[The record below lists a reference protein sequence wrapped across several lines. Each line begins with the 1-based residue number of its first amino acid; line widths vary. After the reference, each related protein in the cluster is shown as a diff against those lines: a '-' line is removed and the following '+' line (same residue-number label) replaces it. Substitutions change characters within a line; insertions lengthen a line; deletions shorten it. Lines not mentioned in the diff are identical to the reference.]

1 MTILSID
8 VGTTNLAM
16 CLYNPENQEIVEW
29 DVDGIPTQNPDG
41 ILVSIRNHL
50 DARPWVLGA
59 PVILIERQP
68 KKSEKMIGVML
79 FLEAYFIIKCPESKT
94 MLWDARHKVPDVV
107 GAGKQMYRLRKRTA
121 ISRCE
126 DFLFRGPA
134 VNRKWWD
141 KWKGSRKKDDLA
153 DTVLQAMSYMR
164 PQRVVE
170 SRARRAVPERIVAR
184 APTENQ
190 KNTRYSLN
198 NLAWFVKNRPFD
210 ELKND
215 RRFTKD
221 CKRFFPTP
229 EALRDKVLG
238 TTDSQNNDGSSTP
251 GS

>member
-1 MTILSID
+1 MSILSID

-16 CLYNPENQEIVEW
+16 CLYNPENQEILEW

-41 ILVSIRNHL
+41 ILVTLRNHL
-50 DARPWVLGA
+50 DARPWVLTA
-59 PVILIERQP
+59 PVVLIERQP

-79 FLEAYFIIKCPESKT
+79 FLEAYFIIKTPESKT
-94 MLWDARHKVPDVV
+94 LLWDARHKVPDVV
-107 GAGKQMYRLRKRTA
+107 GAGKAMYRLRKKTA

-126 DFLFRGPA
+126 DFLYRGPE
-134 VNRKWWD
+134 VNRRWWD
-141 KWKGSRKKDDLA
+141 KWKSSKKKDDLA

-170 SRARRAVPERIVAR
+170 TKRRAVPDRIIAR

-190 KNTRYSLN
+190 KNTKYSLN
-198 NLAWFVKNRPFD
+198 NLAWFIKNKTLD

-215 RRFTKD
+215 RRFMKD
-221 CKRFFPTP
+221 CKRYFATP

-238 TTDSQNNDGSSTP
+238 TQTTSNNAGTSQSA
-251 GS
+251 